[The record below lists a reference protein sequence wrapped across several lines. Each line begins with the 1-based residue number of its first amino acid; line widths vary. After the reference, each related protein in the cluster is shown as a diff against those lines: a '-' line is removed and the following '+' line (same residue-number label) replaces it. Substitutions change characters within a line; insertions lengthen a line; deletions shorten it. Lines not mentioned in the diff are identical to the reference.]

1 MIRQLVSVCGKCD
14 IIAHSR
20 CTENH
25 KFKTFRDK
33 FFCQGCMKS
42 HEILRYNPLYDILEK
57 EDDNFFDEQPTEYID
72 SLQELSEI

>member
-1 MIRQLVSVCGKCD
+1 
-14 IIAHSR
+14 
-20 CTENH
+20 
-25 KFKTFRDK
+25 
-33 FFCQGCMKS
+33 MKY